1 MIRLMNIGID
11 KINFY
16 VPKYYVDMAKLAE
29 ARQVD
34 PSKFLIGIGQTEMA
48 VSPVNQDIVSMGAN
62 AAKDIIT
69 DEDKKNI
76 GMVIVATESAID
88 NAKAAA
94 VQIHNLLGIQPFAR
108 CFEMKEACYAA
119 TPAIQL
125 AKDYLAQRPNEKVL
139 VIASDTARYGINS
152 GGEPTQGAGAVAM
165 MISHEP
171 SILTLN
177 DDAVAYTE
185 DVYDFWRPT
194 GHKYPLVA
202 GALSKDA
209 YIKSFQESWNEYA
222 RRQGKTLSDF
232 ESLCFHVP
240 FTKMGKKALDSIID
254 NADETTQERLKS
266 GYEDA
271 VYYNRYVGNIYTGS
285 LYLSLISLLETRD
298 LKGGQ
303 TIGLFSYGSGS
314 VGEFFSATLVDGF
327 EKHLDIEGHKALL
340 NNRTE
345 VSVEEYESFF
355 KRFDDLEFNHDIE
368 QSDKDNNLF
377 YLKDINDDIR
387 EYHIAE

>member
-1 MIRLMNIGID
+1 MNIGID
-11 KINFY
+11 RINFY

-34 PSKFLIGIGQTEMA
+34 PNKFLLGIGQTEMA

-94 VQIHNLLGIQPFAR
+94 VQIHHLLGIQPFAR

-171 SILTLN
+171 SILKLN

-222 RRQGKTLSDF
+222 RRQGKSLSDF

-298 LKGGQ
+298 LKGDQ

-327 EKHLDIEGHKALL
+327 DKHLDIEGHKSLL

-355 KRFDDLEFNHDIE
+355 KRFDDLDFNHEIE
-368 QSDKDNNLF
+368 QSNEDKDIY
-377 YLKDINDDIR
+377 YLKDIQEDIR
-387 EYHIAE
+387 EYHIPE

>member
-1 MIRLMNIGID
+1 MNIGID

-34 PSKFLIGIGQTEMA
+34 PNKFLIGIGQTEMA

-76 GMVIVATESAID
+76 GMVIVATESTID

-368 QSDKDNNLF
+368 QSDKDNDLF

>member
-1 MIRLMNIGID
+1 MNIGMD

-368 QSDKDNNLF
+368 QSDKDNDLF

>member
-1 MIRLMNIGID
+1 MNIGID

-76 GMVIVATESAID
+76 GMVIVATESTID

-368 QSDKDNNLF
+368 QSDKDNDLF

>member
-1 MIRLMNIGID
+1 
-11 KINFY
+11 
-16 VPKYYVDMAKLAE
+16 
-29 ARQVD
+29 
-34 PSKFLIGIGQTEMA
+34 
-48 VSPVNQDIVSMGAN
+48 
-62 AAKDIIT
+62 
-69 DEDKKNI
+69 
-76 GMVIVATESAID
+76 MVIVATESAID

-125 AKDYLAQRPNEKVL
+125 AKDYIEKRPNEKVL
-139 VIASDTARYGINS
+139 VIASDTARYGIQS

-165 MISHEP
+165 LISNNP
-171 SILTLN
+171 SILELN

-202 GALSKDA
+202 GALSKDT

-222 RRQGKTLSDF
+222 RREDKTLSDF

-240 FTKMGKKALDSIID
+240 FTKMGKSFDSIIND
-254 NADETTQERLKS
+254 ADETTQERLTS

-285 LYLSLISLLETRD
+285 LYLSLIH
-298 LKGGQ
+298 
-303 TIGLFSYGSGS
+303 Y
-314 VGEFFSATLVDGF
+314 
-327 EKHLDIEGHKALL
+327 
-340 NNRTE
+340 
-345 VSVEEYESFF
+345 
-355 KRFDDLEFNHDIE
+355 
-368 QSDKDNNLF
+368 
-377 YLKDINDDIR
+377 
-387 EYHIAE
+387 

>member
-1 MIRLMNIGID
+1 MNIGID

-171 SILTLN
+171 SVLTLN

-368 QSDKDNNLF
+368 QSDKDNDLF

>member
-1 MIRLMNIGID
+1 MNIGID

-34 PSKFLIGIGQTEMA
+34 PNKFLIGIGQTEMA

-285 LYLSLISLLETRD
+285 LYLSIISLLEIRD

>member
-1 MIRLMNIGID
+1 MNIGID

-34 PSKFLIGIGQTEMA
+34 PNKFLIGIGQTEMA

-152 GGEPTQGAGAVAM
+152 GGEPTQGAGAVSM

-368 QSDKDNNLF
+368 QSDKDNDLF